1 MTLTKSKLTTSM
13 GYLKYSSRSK
23 ALQVAR
29 KLDLAGS
36 HKHVMQGTTIYM
48 PGSNHGDLNDA
59 LRERGLPE
67 TMMPGQGM
75 MGMAPGDDLDEA
87 MMPDMSMAGMGMGMT
102 TGMDRPMDGPTGDLP
117 DQPTVNYTAD
127 ELDQLMTPDF
137 EEQVDDQL
145 EGGLIDE
152 EFTNSMGLGVG
163 DRDEDDDM
171 EIY

>member
-1 MTLTKSKLTTSM
+1 MGFATILLIVGFGMTF
-13 GYLKYSSRSK
+13 
-23 ALQVAR
+23 
-29 KLDLAGS
+29 
-36 HKHVMQGTTIYM
+36 
-48 PGSNHGDLNDA
+48 LNDA

-67 TMMPGQGM
+67 TMPPGQGM
-75 MGMAPGDDLDEA
+75 IGMAPGDDLDEA
-87 MMPDMSMAGMGMGMT
+87 MMPDMSMGMAGMGMGMT

-117 DQPTVNYTAD
+117 DQPTINYTAD

-152 EFTNSMGLGVG
+152 DVTNSMGLGVG
-163 DRDEDDDM
+163 DRDDDDEM